1 MKKLAIVLVIS
12 LISASI
18 SSLIAQ
24 DNTQLGLDIAK
35 AQEKN
40 RKQLMTY
47 SWQRSAK
54 AFSNGEEKNHSLV
67 KVWFNTEGK
76 MESSVLSSESS
87 VKQQRGVRG
96 RMQSS
101 AGEDL
106 IALLEQ
112 SLNLSIQY
120 VFLSKGYWIDLL
132 DMAEVKVEDGVVK
145 IDAKD
150 LLAKGDEVHYI
161 IDSSTN
167 LFKSIK
173 ISSVVDGKPFTCSI
187 DFKAMSDGTNHPSRT
202 EITLPSESIKITSEN
217 IDYIKQQ

>member
-1 MKKLAIVLVIS
+1 MKKLVSILFIV

-18 SSLIAQ
+18 SSLVAQ

-35 AQEKN
+35 AQEEN

-96 RMQSS
+96 RAQQN
-101 AGEDL
+101 AGEDMLGL
-106 IALLEQ
+106 IENT
-112 SLNLSIQY
+112 LNLSIKY

-132 DMAEVKVEDGVVK
+132 DVAEVKVEDGVVK

-167 LFKSIK
+167 LFTSIK
-173 ISSVVDGKPFTCSI
+173 ISSVVDGKPFTSSI
-187 DFKAMSDGTNHPSRT
+187 DFKTMSDGTNHPSHT
-202 EITLPSESIKITSEN
+202 EIMLPSESLNIVAEN
-217 IDYIKQQ
+217 IDYVKQQ

>member
-1 MKKLAIVLVIS
+1 MKKLVSTFVIV

-24 DNTQLGLDIAK
+24 DNTQLGLDFAK
-35 AQEKN
+35 AQEEN

-67 KVWFNTEGK
+67 KVWFNSEGK

-87 VKQQRGVRG
+87 VKQKRGVRG
-96 RMQSS
+96 KVQQG

-106 IALLEQ
+106 LGLIESALN
-112 SLNLSIQY
+112 SSIKY
-120 VFLSKGYWIDLL
+120 VFLSRGYWIDLL

-161 IDSSTN
+161 MDSSTN
-167 LFKSIK
+167 LFKSVK
-173 ISSVVDGKPFTCSI
+173 ISSVVDGKPFTSSI
-187 DFKAMSDGTNHPSRT
+187 AFKAMSDGTNHPSRT
-202 EITLPSESIKITSEN
+202 EIILPSESVKIIAEN

>member
-1 MKKLAIVLVIS
+1 MKKLVSILVIV

-35 AQEKN
+35 AQEEN

-67 KVWFNTEGK
+67 KIWFNTEGK
-76 MESSVLSSESS
+76 MESSVLSSASS

-96 RMQSS
+96 KAQQN
-101 AGEDL
+101 AGEELLGL
-106 IALLEQ
+106 IEH
-112 SLNLSIQY
+112 SLNQSIKY

-132 DMAEVKVEDGVVK
+132 DVAEVKVEDGVVK

-150 LLAKGDEVHYI
+150 LLAKGDEVQYI

-173 ISSVVDGKPFTCSI
+173 ISSVVDGKPFTSSI
-187 DFKAMSDGTNHPSRT
+187 DFKTMSDGTNHPSHT
-202 EITLPSESIKITSEN
+202 EIMLPSESLNIVAEN
-217 IDYIKQQ
+217 IDYVKQQ

>member
-1 MKKLAIVLVIS
+1 MKKLVSILVIV

-35 AQEKN
+35 AQEEN

-67 KVWFNTEGK
+67 KIWFNTEGK
-76 MESSVLSSESS
+76 MESSVLSSASS

-96 RMQSS
+96 KAQQN
-101 AGEDL
+101 AGEEL
-106 IALLEQ
+106 LGLLEN
-112 SLNLSIQY
+112 SLNLSIKY

-132 DMAEVKVEDGVVK
+132 DVAEVKVEDGVVK

-150 LLAKGDEVHYI
+150 LLAKGDEVQYI

-173 ISSVVDGKPFTCSI
+173 ISSVVDGKPFTSSI
-187 DFKAMSDGTNHPSRT
+187 DFKTMSDGTNHPSRT
-202 EITLPSESIKITSEN
+202 EIILPSESVNITSEN
-217 IDYIKQQ
+217 IDYVKQQ

>member
-1 MKKLAIVLVIS
+1 MKKIVSMLVIV

-35 AQEKN
+35 AQEEN

-67 KVWFNTEGK
+67 KIWFNTEGK
-76 MESSVLSSESS
+76 MESSVLSSASS

-96 RMQSS
+96 KAQQN
-101 AGEDL
+101 AGEEML
-106 IALLEQ
+106 GLVENALN
-112 SLNLSIQY
+112 SSIKY
-120 VFLSKGYWIDLL
+120 VYLSKGYWIDLL
-132 DMAEVKVEDGVVK
+132 DVAEVKVEDGVVK

-167 LFKSIK
+167 LFKSIN
-173 ISSVVDGKPFTCSI
+173 ISSVVDGKPFTSSI
-187 DFKAMSDGTNHPSRT
+187 DFKTMSDGTNHPSHT
-202 EITLPSESIKITSEN
+202 EIMIPSESLKIIVEN

>member
-1 MKKLAIVLVIS
+1 MKKLVSMLVIS

-35 AQEKN
+35 AQEEN

-96 RMQSS
+96 KAQQN
-101 AGEDL
+101 AGKELLGL
-106 IALLEQ
+106 IEN
-112 SLNLSIQY
+112 SLNLSIKY

-132 DMAEVKVEDGVVK
+132 DVAEVKVEDGVVK

-173 ISSVVDGKPFTCSI
+173 ISSVVDGKPFTSSI
-187 DFKAMSDGTNHPSRT
+187 DFRTMSDGTNHPSHT
-202 EITLPSESIKITSEN
+202 EIILPSESMNITSEN
-217 IDYIKQQ
+217 IDYVKQQ

>member
-1 MKKLAIVLVIS
+1 MKKLLIILAIS

-40 RKQLMTY
+40 RKQLMNY

-54 AFSNGEEKNHSLV
+54 AFRNGEEKTHSLV
-67 KVWFNTEGK
+67 KIWFNTEGK

-96 RMQSS
+96 RVQQN

-106 IALLEQ
+106 LGLLENV
-112 SLNLSIQY
+112 LNLSIKY

-132 DMAEVKVEDGVVK
+132 DMAEVKVADGVVK

-173 ISSVVDGKPFTCSI
+173 ISSVVDGKAFTSSI
-187 DFKAMSDGTNHPSRT
+187 DFKTMSDGTNHPSRT
-202 EITLPSESIKITSEN
+202 EIILPSESMKITAEN

>member
-1 MKKLAIVLVIS
+1 MKKLASMLVIS

-35 AQEKN
+35 AQEEN
-40 RKQLMTY
+40 RKQLMNY

-67 KVWFNTEGK
+67 KVWFNSEGK

-87 VKQQRGVRG
+87 VKQKRGVRG
-96 RMQSS
+96 KAQQN

-106 IALLEQ
+106 LGLIEN
-112 SLNLSIQY
+112 SLNLSIKY

-132 DMAEVKVEDGVVK
+132 DVAEVKVEDGVVK

-173 ISSVVDGKPFTCSI
+173 ISSVVDGKPFTSSI
-187 DFKAMSDGTNHPSRT
+187 DFKTMSDGTNHPRRT
-202 EITLPSESIKITSEN
+202 EIILPSESMNITSEN
-217 IDYIKQQ
+217 IDYVKQQ

>member
-1 MKKLAIVLVIS
+1 MKKLVSILFIV

-18 SSLIAQ
+18 SSLVAQ

-35 AQEKN
+35 AQEEN

-67 KVWFNTEGK
+67 KVWFNSEGK
-76 MESSVLSSESS
+76 MENSVLSSTSS
-87 VKQQRGVRG
+87 AKQQRGVRG
-96 RMQSS
+96 KAQQN
-101 AGEDL
+101 AGEELLGL
-106 IALLEQ
+106 IEH
-112 SLNLSIQY
+112 SLNQSIKY

-132 DMAEVKVEDGVVK
+132 DVAEVKVEDGVVK

-150 LLAKGDEVHYI
+150 LLATGDEVHYI

-173 ISSVVDGKPFTCSI
+173 ISSVVDGKPFTSSI
-187 DFKAMSDGTNHPSRT
+187 DFKTMSDGTNHPSRT
-202 EITLPSESIKITSEN
+202 EIILPSESVNITSEN
-217 IDYIKQQ
+217 IDYVKQQ

>member
-1 MKKLAIVLVIS
+1 MKKLVSTFVIV

-18 SSLIAQ
+18 SSLRAQ
-24 DNTQLGLDIAK
+24 ENTQLGLDIAK
-35 AQEKN
+35 AQEEN
-40 RKQLMTY
+40 RKQLMNY

-54 AFSNGEEKNHSLV
+54 AFSNGEEKLHTLV
-67 KVWFNTEGK
+67 KVWFNTDGK
-76 MESSVLSSESS
+76 MESSVLSAETT
-87 VKQQRGVRG
+87 VKQKRGVRG
-96 RMQSS
+96 KVQQG

-106 IALLEQ
+106 AALLEKTLR
-112 SLNLSIQY
+112 SSIQY
-120 VFLSKGYWIDLL
+120 VLLSKGYWIDLI
-132 DMAEVKVEDGVVK
+132 DVAEVKVEDGVVK

-173 ISSVVDGKPFTCSI
+173 ISSAVDGKPFTSSI
-187 DFKAMSDGTNHPSRT
+187 DFKTMSDGTNHPSHT
-202 EITLPSESIKITSEN
+202 EIIIPSESLNIVAEN

>member
-1 MKKLAIVLVIS
+1 MKKIVTILVIS

-35 AQEKN
+35 AQEEN
-40 RKQLMTY
+40 RKQLISY
-47 SWQRSAK
+47 SWQRSVK

-96 RMQSS
+96 RAQQN
-101 AGEDL
+101 AGEDMLGL
-106 IALLEQ
+106 IENT
-112 SLNLSIQY
+112 LNLSIKY

-132 DMAEVKVEDGVVK
+132 DVAEVKVEDGVVK

-167 LFKSIK
+167 LFTSIK
-173 ISSVVDGKPFTCSI
+173 ISSVVDGKPFTSSI
-187 DFKAMSDGTNHPSRT
+187 DFKTMSDGTNHPSHT
-202 EITLPSESIKITSEN
+202 EIMLPSESLNIVAEN
-217 IDYIKQQ
+217 IDYVKQQ

>member
-1 MKKLAIVLVIS
+1 MKKIVSMLVII

-35 AQEKN
+35 AQEEN

-76 MESSVLSSESS
+76 MESSVLSSASS

-96 RMQSS
+96 KAQQN
-101 AGEDL
+101 AGEE
-106 IALLEQ
+106 LLGLFEN
-112 SLNLSIQY
+112 SLHISIKY

-132 DMAEVKVEDGVVK
+132 DVAEVNVEDGEVK

-161 IDSSTN
+161 IDSGTN

-173 ISSVVDGKPFTCSI
+173 ISFVVDGKPFTSSI
-187 DFKAMSDGTNHPSRT
+187 DFKTMSDGTNHPSRT
-202 EITLPSESIKITSEN
+202 EIILPSESMNITSEN
-217 IDYIKQQ
+217 IDYVKQQ

>member
-1 MKKLAIVLVIS
+1 MKKLVSILVIV

-35 AQEKN
+35 AQEEN
-40 RKQLMTY
+40 RKQLISY
-47 SWQRSAK
+47 SWQRSVK

-76 MESSVLSSESS
+76 MESSVLSSASS

-96 RMQSS
+96 KAQQN
-101 AGEDL
+101 AGEELLGL
-106 IALLEQ
+106 IEH
-112 SLNLSIQY
+112 SLNQSIKY

-132 DMAEVKVEDGVVK
+132 DVAEVKVEDGVVK

-150 LLAKGDEVHYI
+150 LLATGDEVHYI

-173 ISSVVDGKPFTCSI
+173 ISSVVDGKPFTSSI
-187 DFKAMSDGTNHPSRT
+187 DFKTMSDGTNHPSRT
-202 EITLPSESIKITSEN
+202 EIILPSESVNITSEN
-217 IDYIKQQ
+217 IDYVKQQ

>member
-1 MKKLAIVLVIS
+1 MKKLVSTFVIV

-24 DNTQLGLDIAK
+24 DNTQLGLDFAK
-35 AQEKN
+35 AQEEN
-40 RKQLMTY
+40 GKQLKTY

-54 AFSNGEEKNHSLV
+54 AFSNGEEKHHLLV
-67 KVWFNTEGK
+67 KVWFNSEGK

-96 RMQSS
+96 RVQQG

-106 IALLEQ
+106 LGLIESALN
-112 SLNLSIQY
+112 SSIKY
-120 VFLSKGYWIDLL
+120 VFLSRGYWIDLL

-161 IDSSTN
+161 MDSSTN
-167 LFKSIK
+167 LFKSVK
-173 ISSVVDGKPFTCSI
+173 ISSVVDGKPFTSSI
-187 DFKAMSDGTNHPSRT
+187 AFKAMSDGTNHPSRT
-202 EITLPSESIKITSEN
+202 EIILPSESVNIIAEN
-217 IDYIKQQ
+217 IDYVKQQ

>member
-1 MKKLAIVLVIS
+1 MKKIVSMLVIV

-35 AQEKN
+35 AQEEN
-40 RKQLMTY
+40 RKQLISY
-47 SWQRSAK
+47 SWQRSVK

-96 RMQSS
+96 RAQQN

-106 IALLEQ
+106 LGLVGNA
-112 SLNLSIQY
+112 LNLSIKY

-132 DMAEVKVEDGVVK
+132 DEAEVKVEDGLVK

-167 LFKSIK
+167 LFKSIN
-173 ISSVVDGKPFTCSI
+173 ISSVVDGKPFTSSI
-187 DFKAMSDGTNHPSRT
+187 DFKTMSDGTNHPSHT
-202 EITLPSESIKITSEN
+202 EIVIPSESIKITSEN

>member
-1 MKKLAIVLVIS
+1 MKKLVSILVIV

-35 AQEKN
+35 AQEEN

-67 KVWFNTEGK
+67 KIWFNTEGK

-96 RMQSS
+96 RAQQN
-101 AGEDL
+101 AGEDMLGL
-106 IALLEQ
+106 IENT
-112 SLNLSIQY
+112 LNLSIKY

-132 DMAEVKVEDGVVK
+132 DVAEVKVEDGVVK

-167 LFKSIK
+167 LFTSIK
-173 ISSVVDGKPFTCSI
+173 ISSVVDGKPFTSSI
-187 DFKAMSDGTNHPSRT
+187 DFKTMSDGTNHPSHT
-202 EITLPSESIKITSEN
+202 EIMLPSESLNIVAEN
-217 IDYIKQQ
+217 IDYVKQQ